1 VDLAAQK
8 TCAVEALV
16 RWRHPEHGIILP
28 DRFIPLAEDIGMI
41 HPLGEWIA
49 QQACTDAGLW
59 PEHLK
64 LAVNLSPLQFRT
76 GKLVSVIADALT
88 ASRLAPERLEVEIT
102 ESVLLQENDGN
113 LGVLHHLKSLGLS
126 VVLDDFGTGYSSLSY
141 LRLFPFDKIKIDK
154 SFVSELPT
162 RDDCGAIVCAITGL
176 ARSLSI
182 GTTAE
187 GVETA
192 EQLRLLC
199 VAGCTQAQGF
209 LFSRPKPVHQLNFA
223 VDPNLTFDAHAA

>member
-1 VDLAAQK
+1 
-8 TCAVEALV
+8 
-16 RWRHPEHGIILP
+16 RHPQHGIISP
-28 DRFIPLAEDIGMI
+28 DRFIPLAEETGMI

-49 QQACTDAGLW
+49 RQACTDAGLW

-76 GKLVSVIADALT
+76 GNLVNIVCDALM
-88 ASRLAPERLEVEIT
+88 ASRLAPERLELEIT
-102 ESVLLQENDGN
+102 ESVLLQENASN
-113 LGVLHHLKSLGLS
+113 LSVLHQLKSLGLS

-141 LRLFPFDKIKIDK
+141 LRVFPFDKIKIDR

-162 RDDCGAIVCAITGL
+162 RHDCAAIVCAITGL

-187 GVETA
+187 GVETP
-192 EQLRLLC
+192 EQLGLLS
-199 VAGCTQAQGF
+199 VAACTQAQGF
-209 LFSRPKPVHQLNFA
+209 LFSRPRSLRELDFG
-223 VDPNLTFDAHAA
+223 VDPKLTFDARAA